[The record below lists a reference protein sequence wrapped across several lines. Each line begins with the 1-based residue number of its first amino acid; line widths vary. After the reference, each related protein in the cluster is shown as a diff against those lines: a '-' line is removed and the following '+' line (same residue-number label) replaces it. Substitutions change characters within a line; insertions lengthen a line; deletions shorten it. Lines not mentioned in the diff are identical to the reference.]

1 MSAIKCQ
8 LLSFIILVLVGG
20 SSASAQT
27 NSRNWVNIQQ
37 AMIGGTASSMT
48 SSAFSAFN
56 SVSPFKYYSL
66 AVGLNGVTTSAWT
79 VNLDGSNDGA
89 AWTTLL
95 TNTSVLSPS
104 GGVVFQS
111 NAQPVLYL
119 RVSSTRLGTGNQIT
133 ATAVGV
139 P

>member
-1 MSAIKCQ
+1 MR
-8 LLSFIILVLVGG
+8 LLSILVSLGAVLFCW
-20 SSASAQT
+20 SNANAQT
-27 NSRNWVNIQQ
+27 NSRNWVNINQ
-37 AMIGGTASSMT
+37 AMVGGTASSMT
-48 SSAFSAFN
+48 SSPFSAFN

-66 AVGLNGVTTSAWT
+66 AVGINGVTTTPWT

-95 TNTSVLSPS
+95 TNTSALSPS

-111 NAQPVLYL
+111 NAEPVLYL
-119 RVSSTRLGTGNQIT
+119 RVSSPRLGTGNQIT

>member
-1 MSAIKCQ
+1 MSNFRRTLFGVISLAVAGI
-8 LLSFIILVLVGG
+8 
-20 SSASAQT
+20 APANAQT

-37 AMIGGTASSMT
+37 AMVGGTASSMT
-48 SSAFSAFN
+48 TTAFSAFN

-66 AVGLNGVTTSAWT
+66 QVSLNGVTTTPWT

-89 AWTTLL
+89 VWTTIA
-95 TNTSVLSPS
+95 TNTSALNPS
-104 GGVVFQS
+104 GGIVFQS
-111 NAQPVLYL
+111 NAEPALYL
-119 RVSSTRLGTGNQIT
+119 RLSSTRLGTGNQIT